1 MITSGVSDYK
11 KGESAKTFF
20 YYLKASAFYIA
31 LEIVLSISLIDS
43 SPNRY
48 NQRYSFSFGDY
59 WLDLFL
65 TD

>member
-31 LEIVLSISLIDS
+31 LENFIFQASICKTRFMMNS
-43 SPNRY
+43 SN
-48 NQRYSFSFGDY
+48 NNGEFH
-59 WLDLFL
+59 
-65 TD
+65 